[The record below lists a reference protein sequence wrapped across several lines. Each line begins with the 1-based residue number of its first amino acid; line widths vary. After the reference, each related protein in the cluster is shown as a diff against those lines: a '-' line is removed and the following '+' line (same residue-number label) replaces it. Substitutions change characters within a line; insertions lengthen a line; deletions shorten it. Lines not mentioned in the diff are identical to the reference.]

1 MILEDKATKE
11 MEIAESE
18 AINEMKKRGFGNKI
32 TIRSLRPDDIEDFT
46 AGTTGTS
53 KTMGENDLTVAT
65 GTTENTL
72 SYTLSTN
79 EAFVLEGLYLPPV
92 TGITT
97 SYLSFFIGDA
107 KQRWYRGDRVNIEP
121 NYTLYFDD
129 PLIVLPGET
138 VKVKFLTSAASA
150 THPIQVLGKVVKAHS

>member
-1 MILEDKATKE
+1 MLIEDKAIKE

-18 AINEMKKRGFGNKI
+18 AINALKTRGFGNKI

-46 AGTTGTS
+46 AGTSGTS

-79 EAFVLEGLYLPPV
+79 EAFVVEGVYLPPV

-97 SYLSFFIGDA
+97 SYIAFYIGDA
-107 KQRWYRGDRVNIEP
+107 KQRWYRGDRFNIEP

-129 PLIVLPGET
+129 PLIILPGED
-138 VKVKFLTSAASA
+138 VKAKFLTSAASSS
-150 THPIQVLGKVVKAHS
+150 HPIQILGKVVKAHS